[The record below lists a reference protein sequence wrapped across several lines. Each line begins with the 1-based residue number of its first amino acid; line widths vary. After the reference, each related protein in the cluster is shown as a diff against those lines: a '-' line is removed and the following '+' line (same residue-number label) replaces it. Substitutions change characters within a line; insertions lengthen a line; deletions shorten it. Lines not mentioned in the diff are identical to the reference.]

1 MIRTVES
8 STSVSDEPYFL
19 TYSTAVSR
27 MNGWQLAEEL
37 ARRVDTF
44 DLLNDDLGKF
54 NTAHGDSN
62 VKEAEKKIS

>member
-1 MIRTVES
+1 
-8 STSVSDEPYFL
+8 
-19 TYSTAVSR
+19 

-37 ARRVDTF
+37 ARRLDTF

-62 VKEAEKKIS
+62 VKEAEKKIARVVRQIEILRQRMQ